1 MKSKKFILQQIK
13 DLLDSRGKDGAA
25 YVEGLGDRTVY
36 ELLVIK
42 KDITEERCEDD
53 DDDVHP
59 HHWYKKDMRDYYNDD
74 APSVGTDE

>member
-53 DDDVHP
+53 DDVHP

-74 APSVGTDE
+74 APSVGADE